1 MRIPYFHVDAF
12 AREPFQGNPAG
23 VCLLED
29 WLSEDLMKRIALE
42 NRHSETA
49 FVVERDGAF
58 HLRWFT
64 PVREVQL
71 CGHATLA
78 SAFVLFERRGFA
90 GTTLRFETASGPL
103 IVEREGSRF
112 VLDLPVRPTEP
123 CEPPEALSRALGCQ
137 PRETRRARAFLAVLE
152 NEAAVRDLQPD
163 LRAVEELDAA
173 GLIITAPGLEVDFV
187 SRYFAPKLGVPEDPV
202 TGSAHC
208 ALVPYWA
215 ERLGKTQLE
224 ARQLSTRGGE
234 LCCELRGDRVRLG
247 GSAVGYLSGT
257 IEVDVHG

>member
-1 MRIPYFHVDAF
+1 MNIPYFHVDAF

-29 WLSEDLMKRIALE
+29 WLPEDLMKRIALE

-49 FVVERDGAF
+49 FVVERDGTY

-64 PVREVQL
+64 PVKEVQL

-78 SAFVLFERRGFA
+78 AAFVLFERRGFA
-90 GTTLRFETASGPL
+90 GSALRFETASGML
-103 IVEREGSRF
+103 SVEREGSRF

-123 CEPPEALSRALGCQ
+123 SEAPEALVRALGCR

-152 NEAAVRDLQPD
+152 SESAVRELQPE

-173 GLIITAPGLEVDFV
+173 GLIVTARGNDVDFV

-215 ERLGKTQLE
+215 ERLGRTKLE
-224 ARQLSTRGGE
+224 ARQLSARGGE
-234 LCCELRGDRVRLG
+234 LRCELRGDRVRLG
-247 GSAVGYLSGT
+247 GHAVGYLNGT
-257 IEVDVHG
+257 IEVDVHE

>member
-23 VCLLED
+23 VCLLEG
-29 WLSEDLMKRIALE
+29 WLSEDLMKRIAQE

-64 PVREVQL
+64 PVKEVQL

-78 SAFVLFERRGFA
+78 AAFVLFERRGFA
-90 GTTLRFETASGPL
+90 GTTLRFETASGSL
-103 IVEREGSRF
+103 TVEREGPRF
-112 VLDLPVRPTEP
+112 VLDLPVRSTEP
-123 CEPPEALSRALGCQ
+123 CEPPEALARALGCL
-137 PRETRRARAFLAVLE
+137 PRKTRRARAFLAVLE
-152 NEAAVRDLQPD
+152 SEAAVRDLQPD
-163 LRAVEELDAA
+163 LRAVEELEAA
-173 GLIITAPGLEVDFV
+173 GLIVTAPGTDADFV

-215 ERLGKTQLE
+215 ERLGKTRLE
-224 ARQLSTRGGE
+224 ARQLSARGGT
-234 LCCELRGDRVRLG
+234 LWCELRGDRVRLG
-247 GSAVGYLSGT
+247 GYATGYLSGT